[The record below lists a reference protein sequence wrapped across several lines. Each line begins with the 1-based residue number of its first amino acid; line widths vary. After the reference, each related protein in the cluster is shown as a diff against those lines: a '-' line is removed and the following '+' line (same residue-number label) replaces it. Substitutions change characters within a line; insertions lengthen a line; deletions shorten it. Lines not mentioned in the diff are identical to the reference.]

1 MSLSTGSG
9 LRPGRVHA
17 AVALAVTIFRVLF
30 AGNNGNVKGSVRLNS
45 NIMTS
50 LKIPLSSDAYE
61 TLLYHYLTTKQ
72 FAAAT
77 EVLLAMKPSVAS
89 FNKYIHFCTQNG
101 EMEKA
106 EMAFSLMSSKSLP
119 IPVSV
124 INMMIRGHG
133 GRGHLDEAMSMFDE
147 MESKYNFKPDPD
159 TYIALLDASM
169 AANDFDKSMWAFEK
183 LEELRCKVTINRVR
197 KLVRGLCLERRKA
210 DAFAV
215 FNGAVASGVPCD
227 SAICSDLI
235 DLLQQAI

>member
-1 MSLSTGSG
+1 MCTYIYIYILVNSLTKENEK
-9 LRPGRVHA
+9 LRDQVSD
-17 AVALAVTIFRVLF
+17 LKQSL
-30 AGNNGNVKGSVRLNS
+30 VKNHKL
-45 NIMTS
+45 I
-50 LKIPLSSDAYE
+50 I
-61 TLLYHYLTTKQ
+61 
-72 FAAAT
+72 
-77 EVLLAMKPSVAS
+77 
-89 FNKYIHFCTQNG
+89 
-101 EMEKA
+101 
-106 EMAFSLMSSKSLP
+106 
-119 IPVSV
+119 
-124 INMMIRGHG
+124 
-133 GRGHLDEAMSMFDE
+133 E